1 MEGGLTNWLVDVMH
15 ALNYVGI
22 FLLLVLA
29 RVIPPIPAES
39 VIPLAGIAAA
49 QGEYS
54 LTGIALAGGL
64 GSMVGQLVWFLPS
77 RLLGRDRL
85 EAFLKRYGHWLTI
98 HPKKVRRS
106 TDWFGKRGGLAV
118 FLTQPVPGVRTLISI
133 PAGACRMSIPLYC
146 VYSGLGSILWTL
158 VLAWTGYMLS
168 TWPFAHRLVGY
179 FTVGLLVVLV
189 GLYLVRLVQHFRT
202 IRRDRQ
208 REGKAGGAP
217 LSPSPTRPCP

>member
-15 ALNYVGI
+15 TLNYVGI

-85 EAFLKRYGHWLTI
+85 EAFLTRYGHWLTI

-106 TDWFGKRGGLAV
+106 TDWFAKRGGLAV

-146 VYSGLGSILWTL
+146 VYSGVGSVLWTL
-158 VLAWTGYMLS
+158 LLAWTGYMLS

-189 GLYLVRLVQHFRT
+189 GLYLIRLVQHFRT
-202 IRRDRQ
+202 IRRDQQ

-217 LSPSPTRPCP
+217 LSPSPTQPCP